1 MVSVAEGRVEP
12 VEGFPQEFTV
22 EVGIDLGGGYAFMA
36 EHFLDGAE
44 VGAAFYEVSGKG
56 MPEGMGGNIFGDAG
70 LADQVFQEEEDHDPR
85 EPAAAAVE
93 EEDIF
98 MTRLDRD
105 VDADLLLVDPNV
117 FDGGGPDWHQPFL
130 VPLADYPD
138 IAYVQVKTG
147 DPEVNDFADA
157 EAATVHRFKDG
168 LISPSFRFTEVDPA
182 DDGLYLVEAEYIGE
196 GPF

>member
-1 MVSVAEGRVEP
+1 MEP
-12 VEGFPQEFTV
+12 VEGFPKEFAV
-22 EVGIDLGGGYAFMA
+22 EMGIDLGSRDAFMA

-56 MPEGMGGNIFGDAG
+56 MPEGMRGNIFGDAG
-70 LADQVFQEEEDHDPR
+70 LTDQVFQEEEDHDPR
-85 EPAAAAVE
+85 EPATAAVE
-93 EEDIF
+93 EKDIF
-98 MTRLDRD
+98 MTRLDRN
-105 VDADLLLVDPNV
+105 VDADFLLVDPDV
-117 FDGGGPDWHQPFL
+117 FDGGGPDRHQSFL

-157 EAATVHRFKDG
+157 EAATIHRFKDG
-168 LISPSFRFTEVDPA
+168 FITPSFRFAEVDLA

-196 GPF
+196 GPL